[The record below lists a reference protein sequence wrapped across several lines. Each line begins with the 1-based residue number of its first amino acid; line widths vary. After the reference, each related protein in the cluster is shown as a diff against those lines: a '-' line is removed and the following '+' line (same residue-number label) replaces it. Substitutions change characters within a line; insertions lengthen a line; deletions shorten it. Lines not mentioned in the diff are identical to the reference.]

1 MISFKRHRRGITL
14 IIVILLCLIV
24 AGCNETDGS
33 AQANNVR
40 EKITAVSVQEVTPRP
55 IRDVL
60 VLPGETEP
68 LYDIRLAADLNG
80 RVEWIGPQEGN
91 DVRED
96 DLIAKIDVSALKA
109 ALESAEASFTLA
121 DKRYERRKELFDRGV
136 FAREELDRS
145 LTERT
150 QALNTLRRARVE
162 YNRGFVRSPIM
173 GVINKLHVDVGEYV
187 GRGDPVADIVNVI
200 KIKITVNVPEVDVR
214 YLSEGQAALITV
226 DAFPERSFT
235 GTIEFV
241 AYKADPLTKTFEARI
256 IMFNQGRDVRP
267 GMIARVHLLRRVI
280 TNALVAPLA
289 ALVDKGG
296 ERIVYIEKDGIIYA
310 RTVTIGIIHQDVVQ
324 IVSGLEA
331 GDHLVV
337 TGQTEVEEGMKVVVK

>member
-1 MISFKRHRRGITL
+1 MALS
-14 IIVILLCLIV
+14 CLIV
-24 AGCNETDGS
+24 AGCGDSDGN
-33 AQANNVR
+33 AQANNAR
-40 EKITAVSVQEVTPRP
+40 ERIVAVSTQEVTPRP

-91 DVRED
+91 DVSED
-96 DLIAKIDVSALKA
+96 NLIAKIDVSALKA

-173 GVINKLHVDVGEYV
+173 GVINKLYVDVGEYV

-214 YLSEGQAALITV
+214 YLSEGQDALITV

-235 GTIEFV
+235 GTVEFV
-241 AYKADPLTKTFEARI
+241 AYKADPLTKTFETRV

-280 TNALVAPLA
+280 PDALVAPLA

-296 ERIVYIEKDGIIYA
+296 ERIVYVEKDGVIYA
-310 RTVTIGIIHQDVVQ
+310 RTVAIGIIHQDVVQ
-324 IVSGLEA
+324 IITGLEA
-331 GDHLVV
+331 GDHLVI